1 MINMFEAGRC
11 LCFLTVISELIGC
24 FVVLGFNQAIFMW
37 LKDFPKFDLVVYVL
51 LIVMYE
57 GIGSSANPD
66 DNFLIIPC

>member
-1 MINMFEAGRC
+1 M
-11 LCFLTVISELIGC
+11 VISEFIGC

-57 GIGSSANPD
+57 GIDSSHNAD
-66 DNFLIIPC
+66 DNFFIIPC

>member
-1 MINMFEAGRC
+1 
-11 LCFLTVISELIGC
+11 
-24 FVVLGFNQAIFMW
+24 MW

-66 DNFLIIPC
+66 DNFLIIPCWYGRKDFSKFDFG